1 MKQQLILMLTS
12 LIILFVLGWYIDSL
26 AHDEIAEAVR
36 LVIYTLAFS
45 LITALLGIAL
55 FSILIVRERLLRERA
70 NRKVLE
76 REATVMCIVADEGQQ
91 VYIRDTDERV
101 TWRNAHLDGR
111 VYANGRQ
118 NTPSQVEWIA
128 WQTYTLRHRPNVMN
142 QAIPPLLPV
151 QPQVDLL
158 AALDSVQRC
167 LIVGASDSG
176 KTTLLQW
183 LVSRKRQTSKV
194 IVIDPH
200 AYPDKWPGCI
210 VVGTGRNYRE
220 IDKALDALV
229 RLMTK
234 RYDEIGKGIVAEQGH
249 SRITI
254 LIDEWRAIVYNVK
267 GAGEA
272 IKALLTESRKAAFS
286 VFVASHSDRAK
297 PLGLEGEYDL
307 KEGFAVVRLSIA
319 NGQRQATLDTGNG
332 EVPATLPGPFVAG
345 MQPVLEANAPSTG
358 YQAEALKAGNPG
370 GGLINLEVEPTPVEA
385 HILHLY
391 EAGESIS
398 AIAIAVYGSKGGH
411 QNQRIKETLRK
422 YIDDFEG
429 KIVRLIFDWFAEG
442 VPITQIAERLM
453 EMKVPAPGDGRQ
465 SGKKDNKKGKWY
477 VSSIRRLLRSEVYI
491 GIWHWRKYKNPKRN
505 CLKVNVPPIIDKNL
519 WDIAQERLEQNKIM
533 RPQRYEYLLTSHL
546 KCGLCNSAVHGVTHI
561 QNEKQYQYYRCS
573 HRALNIDR
581 REHPKCKLPNL
592 RVAVVDNALWNWL
605 KEILTDRDRLK
616 ASIEEY
622 QSHQD
627 QIDEPIRRELDIMNT
642 LLDEHKQKYERLIDL
657 YLSSGIDRQYLQDKK
672 IDLEQTINELEEKQV
687 ELKKKLRANR
697 LSPDDIDRI
706 LAMASK
712 IAENVTAIDQG
723 DDFEGKRWLI
733 EALTTCVFSSILTLS
748 DIVSL
753 LQ

>member
-70 NRKVLE
+70 NRRVME

-111 VYANGRQ
+111 IYANGRQ
-118 NTPSQVEWIA
+118 TTPNQVEISA
-128 WQTYTLRHRPNVMN
+128 WQTYMLRGRPNVMG
-142 QAIPPLLPV
+142 QATSPQLLPA
-151 QPQVDLL
+151 PIQVDLL
-158 AALDSVQRC
+158 AALDNVQRC

-183 LVSRKRQTSKV
+183 LVSRRRQTSKV

-286 VFVASHSDRAK
+286 VFVASHSERAK
-297 PLGLEGEYDL
+297 PLGLAGEYDL
-307 KEGFAVVRLSIA
+307 KEGFAIVRLSIA

-332 EVPATLPGPFVAG
+332 EVPGTLPGPFVAG
-345 MQPVLEANAPSTG
+345 RQPVLEANAPSTG
-358 YQAEALKAGNPG
+358 YQAEALKTGNPG
-370 GGLINLEVEPTPVEA
+370 DGLINLEVEPTPVEA

-391 EAGESIS
+391 EAGENIS
-398 AIAIAVYGSKGGH
+398 AIATAVYGSKGGH
-411 QNQRIKETLRK
+411 QNQRVKETLRK
-422 YIDDFEG
+422 Y
-429 KIVRLIFDWFAEG
+429 KG
-442 VPITQIAERLM
+442 V
-453 EMKVPAPGDGRQ
+453 
-465 SGKKDNKKGKWY
+465 
-477 VSSIRRLLRSEVYI
+477 EV
-491 GIWHWRKYKNPKRN
+491 
-505 CLKVNVPPIIDKNL
+505 
-519 WDIAQERLEQNKIM
+519 
-533 RPQRYEYLLTSHL
+533 
-546 KCGLCNSAVHGVTHI
+546 
-561 QNEKQYQYYRCS
+561 
-573 HRALNIDR
+573 
-581 REHPKCKLPNL
+581 
-592 RVAVVDNALWNWL
+592 
-605 KEILTDRDRLK
+605 
-616 ASIEEY
+616 
-622 QSHQD
+622 
-627 QIDEPIRRELDIMNT
+627 
-642 LLDEHKQKYERLIDL
+642 
-657 YLSSGIDRQYLQDKK
+657 
-672 IDLEQTINELEEKQV
+672 
-687 ELKKKLRANR
+687 
-697 LSPDDIDRI
+697 
-706 LAMASK
+706 
-712 IAENVTAIDQG
+712 
-723 DDFEGKRWLI
+723 
-733 EALTTCVFSSILTLS
+733 
-748 DIVSL
+748 
-753 LQ
+753 